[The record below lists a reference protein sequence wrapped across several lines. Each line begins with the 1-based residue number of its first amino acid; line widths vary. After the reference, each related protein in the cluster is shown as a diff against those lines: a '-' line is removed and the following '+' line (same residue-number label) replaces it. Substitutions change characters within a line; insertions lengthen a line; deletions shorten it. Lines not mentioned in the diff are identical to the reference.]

1 MAWLSIH
8 LIRVYKTPNG
18 RIKEKVMNV
27 KTLGLMSALVTSLTA
42 TSVFAHEEN
51 NVVYKGDSSAK
62 KVCLSIIKDD
72 TGQLNS
78 ALRSDRLRSR
88 QLGDNQDNF
97 RCNDMALIDFAED
110 VGAYRVSQYLNKGNK
125 GYVDMEEVASR

>member
-1 MAWLSIH
+1 
-8 LIRVYKTPNG
+8 
-18 RIKEKVMNV
+18 MNV